1 MEAELAKKGRSYE
14 RNQYCL
20 RAGYRDLHDPAAPM
34 DAQADTTERQGS
46 ITKNV
51 PSLRIDHIAEKPL
64 LRVWRGHGL
73 NAVVAQHQNELRAAL
88 SAPLCRQ
95 VRSECRCQAQFFP
108 SEFWK

>member
-51 PSLRIDHIAEKPL
+51 PSLRIDHIAEKLL
-64 LRVWRGHGL
+64 LRVWCGHGF
-73 NAVVAQHQNELRAAL
+73 NAVVSPHGNELRAAL
-88 SAPLCRQ
+88 SARFVVKLGN
-95 VRSECRCQAQFFP
+95 ECRYQTQFFT
-108 SEFWK
+108 SKFWK